1 MTRIQIRTDSCI
13 RCGRCARV
21 CPSMVFEQPEAG
33 GAIRI
38 PAPENCIGCGH
49 CAAACPTASVDHE
62 LFPPERIHAIV
73 RTQLPSPEQLML
85 LMKARRSNRDLKRQP
100 VPREL
105 LDAIL
110 EAAHRAPTASNLQG
124 VGFTVVTDPGELR
137 FAIEYTLGFCRRMLR
152 LLEMPLLGALVRR
165 FVKGADRYRATF
177 HRLIDEYEQHGRDR
191 ILRGATALILFHSAD
206 RFGAIDCQLAYQ
218 NGSLMAE
225 ALGVSQ
231 IYTGFLLTALRADR
245 KNRLARHFGIE
256 GAIHAGMALG
266 MPAYA
271 YPNYID
277 KRPADVRFR

>member
-1 MTRIQIRTDSCI
+1 
-13 RCGRCARV
+13 
-21 CPSMVFEQPEAG
+21 MVFEQPEAG